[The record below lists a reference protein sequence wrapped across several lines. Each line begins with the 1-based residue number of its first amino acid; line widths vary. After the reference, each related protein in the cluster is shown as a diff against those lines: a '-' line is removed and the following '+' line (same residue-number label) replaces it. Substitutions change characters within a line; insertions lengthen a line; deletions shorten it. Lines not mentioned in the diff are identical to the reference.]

1 MLIEAKNVKKT
12 TTIRITKPL
21 DDATWKTEGS
31 LTYNNIRLNELFT
44 KNIDYHS
51 GWVMDNMGGQ
61 EIFLDLHRVDCIL
74 LQPNISK
81 QYTTG
86 RLLIKSF
93 GWNLPFD
100 GIDKR
105 WLEWLSYTVPG
116 IIVGRNNG
124 KSTSEAIF
132 HMEEPIS
139 VLQRSIRTHI
149 SSILG
154 WIV

>member
-21 DDATWKTEGS
+21 DDATWKTKGL

-81 QYTTG
+81 
-86 RLLIKSF
+86 
-93 GWNLPFD
+93 
-100 GIDKR
+100 
-105 WLEWLSYTVPG
+105 
-116 IIVGRNNG
+116 
-124 KSTSEAIF
+124 
-132 HMEEPIS
+132 
-139 VLQRSIRTHI
+139 
-149 SSILG
+149 
-154 WIV
+154 